1 MKAWI
6 GVVSLSLL
14 MLLAVAY
21 AQISQPEISM
31 LSYDDL
37 PVNDIA
43 PGVHTRFVVGDTI
56 MLNRVLFDE
65 GAMSPLHNHSEEQ
78 IVTLISGRMRV
89 ASVDREYVLEPGDV
103 VIFPAYVLHQLEA
116 LEESV
121 TIETL
126 GPGGHIWRARRSD
139 RSEPGS
145 ERRIRW

>member
-1 MKAWI
+1 MKGWI
-6 GVVSLSLL
+6 GVASLAMF
-14 MLLAVAY
+14 MLLAAAY
-21 AQISQPEISM
+21 AQISQPAMSVR
-31 LSYDDL
+31 SYDDV

-43 PGVHTRFVVGDTI
+43 PGVHTRFVVGDTV

-78 IVTLISGRMRV
+78 IVTLVSGRMRV
-89 ASVDREYVLEPGDV
+89 ASGVQEYILEPGDV

-126 GPGGHIWRARRSD
+126 GVGGHIWRG
-139 RSEPGS
+139 E
-145 ERRIRW
+145 RIRSIRAGD

>member
-1 MKAWI
+1 MKGWI
-6 GVVSLSLL
+6 GVVSLAMF
-14 MLLAVAY
+14 MLLAGAY
-21 AQISQPEISM
+21 AQISQPAMSVR
-31 LSYDDL
+31 SYDDV

-43 PGVHTRFVVGDTI
+43 PGVHTRFVVGDTV

-78 IVTLISGRMRV
+78 ILTLVSGRMRV
-89 ASVDREYVLEPGDV
+89 ASGEQEYILEPGDV

-126 GPGGHIWRARRSD
+126 GAGGHIWRGETLRSITAG
-139 RSEPGS
+139 E
-145 ERRIRW
+145 

>member
-1 MKAWI
+1 MKGWI
-6 GVVSLSLL
+6 GVVSLAMF
-14 MLLAVAY
+14 MLLAGAY
-21 AQISQPEISM
+21 AQISQPAMSVR
-31 LSYDDL
+31 SYDEV

-43 PGVHTRFVVGDTI
+43 PGVHTRFVVGDTV

-78 IVTLISGRMRV
+78 IVTLVSGLMRV
-89 ASVDREYVLEPGDV
+89 ASGEQQYILEPGDV

-126 GPGGHIWRARRSD
+126 GAGGHIWRGETLRSITAG
-139 RSEPGS
+139 E
-145 ERRIRW
+145 

>member
-6 GVVSLSLL
+6 GVVTLAMA

-37 PVNDIA
+37 PVYDIA

-78 IVTLISGRMRV
+78 IVTLVSGRMRV
-89 ASVDREYVLEPGDV
+89 ASVHREYILEPGDA

-126 GPGGHIWRARRSD
+126 GPGGHIWRGETIRS
-139 RSEPGS
+139 
-145 ERRIRW
+145 IRAGE

>member
-1 MKAWI
+1 MKGWI
-6 GVVSLSLL
+6 GVVSLAMF
-14 MLLAVAY
+14 MLLAGAY
-21 AQISQPEISM
+21 AQISQPAMSVR
-31 LSYDDL
+31 SYDDV

-43 PGVHTRFVVGDTI
+43 PGVHTRFVVGDTV

-78 IVTLISGRMRV
+78 IVTLVSGRMRV
-89 ASVDREYVLEPGDV
+89 ASGEQEYILEPGDV

-126 GPGGHIWRARRSD
+126 GAGGHIWRGDTIRSITTG
-139 RSEPGS
+139 E
-145 ERRIRW
+145 

>member
-6 GVVSLSLL
+6 GVVSLSLV

-21 AQISQPEISM
+21 AQISQPEITVR
-31 LSYDDL
+31 SYDDL

-43 PGVHTRFVVGDTI
+43 PGVHTRFVVGDTV

-78 IVTLISGRMRV
+78 IVTVVSGRMRV
-89 ASVDREYVLEPGDV
+89 ASGDFESILEPGDA

-121 TIETL
+121 TIETI
-126 GPGGHIWRARRSD
+126 GSGGHIWRGETVRSLTT
-139 RSEPGS
+139 GK
-145 ERRIRW
+145 

>member
-1 MKAWI
+1 MKVRIA
-6 GVVSLSLL
+6 VVTLPLL
-14 MLLAVAY
+14 MVLAAAW
-21 AQISQPEISM
+21 AQITQPEISVR
-31 LSYDDL
+31 SYDDL

-43 PGVHTRFVVGDTI
+43 PGVHTRFVVGDTV

-78 IVTLISGRMRV
+78 ILTLLSGRMRV
-89 ASVDREYVLEPGDV
+89 ASGEQEYILEPGDV

-126 GPGGHIWRARRSD
+126 GAGGHIWRGETLRSITAG
-139 RSEPGS
+139 E
-145 ERRIRW
+145 

>member
-1 MKAWI
+1 MKGWSGI
-6 GVVSLSLL
+6 VSLAML
-14 MLLAVAY
+14 MLLAVAF
-21 AQISQPEISM
+21 AQISQPAMSVR
-31 LSYDDL
+31 SYDDV

-78 IVTLISGRMRV
+78 IVTLVSGRMRV
-89 ASVDREYVLEPGDV
+89 ASGEQEYILEPGDV
-103 VIFPAYVLHQLEA
+103 AIFPAYVLHQLEA

-126 GPGGHIWRARRSD
+126 GAGGHIWRGETLRSITAG
-139 RSEPGS
+139 E
-145 ERRIRW
+145 

>member
-1 MKAWI
+1 MKGWI
-6 GVVSLSLL
+6 GVVSLA
-14 MLLAVAY
+14 MFVLLAAVH
-21 AQISQPEISM
+21 AQISQPAM
-31 LSYDDL
+31 TVRSYDDV

-43 PGVHTRFVVGDTI
+43 PGVHTRFVVGDTV

-78 IVTLISGRMRV
+78 IVTLVSGRMRV
-89 ASVDREYVLEPGDV
+89 ASGEQEYILEPGDV

-126 GPGGHIWRARRSD
+126 GAGGHIWRGETLRSITAG
-139 RSEPGS
+139 E
-145 ERRIRW
+145 

>member
-1 MKAWI
+1 MF
-6 GVVSLSLL
+6 V
-14 MLLAVAY
+14 LLAAVH
-21 AQISQPEISM
+21 AQISQPAM
-31 LSYDDL
+31 TVQSYDDV

-43 PGVHTRFVVGDTI
+43 PGVHTRFVVGDTV

-78 IVTLISGRMRV
+78 IVTLVSGRMRV
-89 ASVDREYVLEPGDV
+89 ASGEQEYILEPGDV

-126 GPGGHIWRARRSD
+126 GAGGHIWRGETLRSITAG
-139 RSEPGS
+139 E
-145 ERRIRW
+145 

>member
-1 MKAWI
+1 MKGWI
-6 GVVSLSLL
+6 GVVSLAMF
-14 MLLAVAY
+14 MLLAGAY
-21 AQISQPEISM
+21 AQISQPAMSVR
-31 LSYDDL
+31 SYDDV

-43 PGVHTRFVVGDTI
+43 PGVHTRFVVGDTV

-78 IVTLISGRMRV
+78 IVTLVSGRIRV
-89 ASVDREYVLEPGDV
+89 ASGEQEYILEPGDV

-126 GPGGHIWRARRSD
+126 GAGGHIWRGETLRSITAG
-139 RSEPGS
+139 E
-145 ERRIRW
+145 

>member
-6 GVVSLSLL
+6 GVVSLAMA

-37 PVNDIA
+37 PVYDIA
-43 PGVHTRFVVGDTI
+43 PGVHTRFVVGDTV

-78 IVTLISGRMRV
+78 IVTLVSGRMRV
-89 ASVDREYVLEPGDV
+89 ASVDREYILEPGDA

-126 GPGGHIWRARRSD
+126 GPGGHIWQGETVRSIRAG
-139 RSEPGS
+139 E
-145 ERRIRW
+145 

>member
-1 MKAWI
+1 MKGWSGI
-6 GVVSLSLL
+6 VSLAMF
-14 MLLAVAY
+14 MLLAAAY
-21 AQISQPEISM
+21 AQISQPAMSVR
-31 LSYDDL
+31 SYDDV

-78 IVTLISGRMRV
+78 IVTLVSGRMRV
-89 ASVDREYVLEPGDV
+89 ASGEQEYILEPGDV

-126 GPGGHIWRARRSD
+126 GAGGHIWRGETLRSITAG
-139 RSEPGS
+139 E
-145 ERRIRW
+145 

>member
-1 MKAWI
+1 MNGWI
-6 GVVSLSLL
+6 GLVSVAMC
-14 MLLAVAY
+14 MLFVAAY
-21 AQISQPEISM
+21 AQISQPAMSVR
-31 LSYDDL
+31 SYDEV

-43 PGVHTRFVVGDTI
+43 PGVHTRFVVGDTV

-78 IVTLISGRMRV
+78 IVTLVSGRMRV
-89 ASVDREYVLEPGDV
+89 ASGEQEYILEPGDV

-126 GPGGHIWRARRSD
+126 GAGGHIWRGETLRSITAG
-139 RSEPGS
+139 E
-145 ERRIRW
+145 